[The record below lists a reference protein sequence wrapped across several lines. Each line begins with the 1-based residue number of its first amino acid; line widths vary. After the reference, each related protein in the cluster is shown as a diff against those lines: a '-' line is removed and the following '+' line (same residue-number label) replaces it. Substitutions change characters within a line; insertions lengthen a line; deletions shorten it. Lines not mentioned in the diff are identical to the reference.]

1 MSMPRQ
7 QPTIA
12 RGSDVKEVL
21 SLTVRLLTEVP
32 LRANKRSGRS
42 FIVTSNGVNRHAS
55 PHPSKAVSSTAPR
68 PHLSVHY
75 RWWTLTGTI
84 LTRQGSQ
91 TGRARAE
98 RVVRCSSDGRP
109 CSKDPGQAFGPLRT
123 YPKP

>member
-55 PHPSKAVSSTAPR
+55 PHPSKAVSSAAPK
-68 PHLSVHY
+68 PLHVS
-75 RWWTLTGTI
+75 TI
-84 LTRQGSQ
+84 VSGHEPL
-91 TGRARAE
+91 
-98 RVVRCSSDGRP
+98 V
-109 CSKDPGQAFGPLRT
+109 PLRSVAAHQV
-123 YPKP
+123 P